1 VDGDTTIN
9 SIHYKKY
16 FQYFDSLNQYVY
28 AFLREDTIAKRIY
41 AMYAYG
47 GQEHLLYDFSAGIG
61 DTITVSCLWQG
72 GVLGMLSVK
81 VANIDSILI
90 DGNYRRRLALV
101 NTNGT
106 SFIFGDE
113 YWIEGIGSTA
123 GIFNSGILSSTM
135 ALLNGPYAILLF
147 FELNGQLLYQDT
159 TYNTCYMD
167 ELLVGFG
174 QQDFLKSNFIQ
185 LFPNPTADLLNITYI
200 HTTNT
205 KTNIQIINS
214 QGQIVREISENQ
226 TAGKQT
232 TTIDI
237 KQMIKGLYHV
247 KYSAE
252 KCIVSK
258 IIIN

>member
-1 VDGDTTIN
+1 
-9 SIHYKKY
+9 
-16 FQYFDSLNQYVY
+16 
-28 AFLREDTIAKRIY
+28 
-41 AMYAYG
+41 M
-47 GQEHLLYDFSAGIG
+47 
-61 DTITVSCLWQG
+61 
-72 GVLGMLSVK
+72 VL
-81 VANIDSILI
+81 A
-90 DGNYRRRLALV
+90 
-101 NTNGT
+101 
-106 SFIFGDE
+106 
-113 YWIEGIGSTA
+113 
-123 GIFNSGILSSTM
+123 
-135 ALLNGPYAILLF
+135 NGPYAILLC

-237 KQMIKGLYHV
+237 KQMIKGLYYV
-247 KYSAE
+247 KYSTE